1 MRIGHQIENL
11 DGNEVWTDK
20 ANTRTKQADVRT
32 KQADTRTKQADAR
45 TKQAD
50 TRTNE
55 ANIRTDEANTRT
67 KEADTRTDEA
77 NTRTEQEM
85 LRSVQ
90 AMLSSELRYRRLF
103 ETAQDGILIL
113 DASTGQ
119 VVDAN
124 PFMKDLLGYS
134 QEEFLGKK
142 LWEIGPFK
150 GEEVSKLVFGELQ
163 HADQVRYEGLRL
175 ETKDG
180 RRVEV
185 EFVSNTYLVDKK
197 PLIQCNIRNI
207 TERKQVE
214 EELRRKNAF
223 LEAQMDSTLDGIFV
237 VDDKGKIIFQNQQM
251 IDLWKIPLQI
261 AGNKD
266 NAPQIQFI
274 ASQTKNPQQFAD
286 KAAHLYSHPDEISRD
301 EVELIDGTVLDCYSS
316 PVRDRVGKHYGR
328 IWTFRDISKHRKLQT

>member
-1 MRIGHQIENL
+1 MKIEHQFERMNG
-11 DGNEVWTDK
+11 DEPRMDQ
-20 ANTRTKQADVRT
+20 ADARTKQAD
-32 KQADTRTKQADAR
+32 ARTKQADAR

-50 TRTNE
+50 TRTKQADTRTNE
-55 ANIRTDEANTRT
+55 ANTRTDEANART
-67 KEADTRTDEA
+67 IEANTRTDEA

-90 AMLSSELRYRRLF
+90 AILASELRYRRLF

-134 QEEFLGKK
+134 HQEFMGKK

-150 GEEVSKLVFGELQ
+150 GEEASKLAFGELQ
-163 HADQVRYEGLRL
+163 SADQIRYEGLPL

-185 EFVSNTYLVDKK
+185 EFISNAYLVDKK
-197 PLIQCNIRNI
+197 LLIQCNIRNI
-207 TERKQVE
+207 TERKEVE
-214 EELRRKNAF
+214 EKLRRKNAF
-223 LEAQMDSTLDGIFV
+223 LEAQMDSALDGIFV
-237 VDDKGKIIFQNQQM
+237 VDDQGKIISQNQPM
-251 IDLWKIPLQI
+251 SNLWKIFPHI
-261 AGNKD
+261 AENKD
-266 NAPQIQFI
+266 APPQIQFI
-274 ASQTKNPQQFAD
+274 ASQTKNPRQFAD
-286 KAAHLYSHPDEISRD
+286 KAAHLYSHPDEVSRD

-328 IWTFRDISKHRKLQT
+328 IWTFRDISKRPKLQA

>member
-1 MRIGHQIENL
+1 MRIEHQIENMNGDEPWL
-11 DGNEVWTDK
+11 DQS
-20 ANTRTKQADVRT
+20 NTRTKQADTRT
-32 KQADTRTKQADAR
+32 KQADARTKQADAR

-55 ANIRTDEANTRT
+55 ANIRTDEANART
-67 KEADTRTDEA
+67 IEANNRTDEA

-90 AMLSSELRYRRLF
+90 AILASELRYRRLF

-134 QEEFLGKK
+134 QAEFLGKK

-163 HADQVRYEGLRL
+163 HTDQVRYEGLRL

-185 EFVSNTYLVDKK
+185 EFVSNAYLVDKK
-197 PLIQCNIRNI
+197 PLIQCSIRNI

-214 EELRRKNAF
+214 EKLRQQNAF
-223 LEAQMDSTLDGIFV
+223 LEAQMDSTIDGIFV
-237 VDDKGKIIFQNQQM
+237 VDDQGKIIFQNQQM
-251 IDLWKIPLQI
+251 IDLWKIPLHI
-261 AGNKD
+261 AGAKD

-274 ASQTKNPQQFAD
+274 ASQTKNPKQFAD
-286 KAAHLYSHPDEISRD
+286 KAAHHYSHPDEVSRD
-301 EVELIDGTVLDCYSS
+301 EVELIDGTILDCYSS
-316 PVRDRVGKHYGR
+316 PVRDKVGKHYGR
-328 IWTFRDISKHRKLQT
+328 IWTFRDISKHPKVEA